1 MPSQMP
7 FQLNGSRSQQGQ
19 GLLEYGLIMFFVIL
33 VVFGGLLL
41 VGPAVLHVLQDVNQA
56 L

>member
-1 MPSQMP
+1 MLS
-7 FQLNGSRSQQGQ
+7 QLNGSRAQLGQ

-41 VGPAVLHVLQDVNQA
+41 VGPAVRNVLQDVSQA

>member
-1 MPSQMP
+1 MLS
-7 FQLNGSRSQQGQ
+7 QLNGSRTQQGQ
-19 GLLEYGLIMFFVIL
+19 GLLAYGLIMFFVVL

-41 VGPAVLHVLQDVNQA
+41 VGPAMLHVLQDVSQA

>member
-1 MPSQMP
+1 MLS
-7 FQLNGSRSQQGQ
+7 QLNSSRTQQGQ
-19 GLLEYGLIMFFVIL
+19 GLLEYGLIMFFVVL

-41 VGPAVLHVLQDVNQA
+41 VGPAVLHVMQDVSQA

>member
-1 MPSQMP
+1 MSHV
-7 FQLNGSRSQQGQ
+7 LTARSRGQ
-19 GLLEYGLIMFFVIL
+19 GMLEYGLIMLFVVL

-41 VGPAVLHVLQDVNQA
+41 LGPQIAIVFGAIHTA

>member
-1 MPSQMP
+1 MLS
-7 FQLNGSRSQQGQ
+7 QLNGSRTQQGQ
-19 GLLEYGLIMFFVIL
+19 GLLEYGLIMFFVVL

-41 VGPAVLHVLQDVNQA
+41 VGPAVVHVVQDVSQA

>member
-1 MPSQMP
+1 MSPI
-7 FQLNGSRSQQGQ
+7 LTSRSHGQ
-19 GLLEYGLIMFFVIL
+19 GMLEYGLIMLFVVL

-41 VGPAVLHVLQDVNQA
+41 LGPQIALVFGALHTA

>member
-1 MPSQMP
+1 MPSP
-7 FQLNGSRSQQGQ
+7 VNGSRAQLGQ
-19 GLLEYGLIMFFVIL
+19 GLLEYGLIMCFVIF

-41 VGPAVLHVLQDVNQA
+41 VGPAVLHVMQDVSQA

>member
-1 MPSQMP
+1 M
-7 FQLNGSRSQQGQ
+7 
-19 GLLEYGLIMFFVIL
+19 LEYGLIMLFVVL

-41 VGPAVLHVLQDVNQA
+41 VGPAVLHVMQDVSQA

>member
-1 MPSQMP
+1 MLS
-7 FQLNGSRSQQGQ
+7 QLNDSRIQLGQ
-19 GLLEYGLIMFFVIL
+19 GLLEHGFIMFFVIL

-41 VGPAVLHVLQDVNQA
+41 VGPAVRNVLQDVSQA